1 MKTYTRT
8 KILATL
14 GPASSDQD
22 TILHLIEAG
31 VDAFRL
37 NFSHGTHEQK
47 AELIQHIRQLNIDHN
62 FSVAIIADLQG
73 PKIRLG
79 KIENDHFDLAAGDT
93 FIITTDRS
101 QVGTREKVSISY
113 DGFPMDV
120 VTGDTILID
129 DGKVEVEVVDND
141 KTAEVTVKML
151 MAGRISSNKG
161 VNLPNADVSLPSL
174 TEKDLKDLEF
184 AIEQDVDW
192 VALSFVRTEKDIM
205 NIREYIH
212 KFSRDNDKDRHA
224 KIIAKIEKPQAVT
237 NIDKIIAKTDA
248 IMIARG
254 DLGVEMKLQDVPI
267 IQKQIVEKCLLKSK
281 PVIIATQMMESMI
294 ENNKPTRAEV
304 TDVANAIF
312 DGADV
317 VMLSGETAMGKY
329 PVQVI
334 ETMRKIITTVEEKS
348 DIYFRHLTANPH
360 SPTFISDAVCYSAC
374 RLAESVQANAIIGM
388 TRSGYTAYMTSSCR
402 PKAKIYV
409 FSDNRRLL
417 SRMSLV
423 WGVRGFY
430 YDQMVSTDN
439 SINDVQEYLKERD
452 VITAGD
458 VVINLASMPL
468 HKQGRTNMVKVTKL
482 E

>member
-14 GPASSDQD
+14 GPATSDSD
-22 TILHLIEAG
+22 TIYKLINAG

-37 NFSHGTHEQK
+37 NFSHGTHDHK
-47 AELIQHIRQLNIDHN
+47 RELIQAIRQINQAHN

-79 KIENDHFDLAAGDT
+79 KIKDNAFDLKKGDT
-93 FIITTDRS
+93 FVITTDTS
-101 QVGTREKVSISY
+101 ITSNREKVSISY
-113 DGFPMDV
+113 ENFPRDV
-120 VTGDTILID
+120 VTGDVILID
-129 DGKVEVEVVDND
+129 DGKVEVEVIGND
-141 KTAEVTVKML
+141 KTKEVEVKML
-151 MAGRISSNKG
+151 MDGRISSNKG
-161 VNLPNADVSLPSL
+161 VNLPSANVSIPSL
-174 TEKDLKDLEF
+174 TEKDLEDLHF
-184 AIEQDVDW
+184 AIQQDVDW
-192 VALSFVRTEKDIM
+192 VAISFVRSEKDII
-205 NIREYIH
+205 NLREHIH
-212 KFSRDNDKDRHA
+212 KFSAHNNKDRHA
-224 KIIAKIEKPQAVT
+224 KIIAKIEKPQAVEQ
-237 NIDKIIAKTDA
+237 IDKIIEETDA

-267 IQKQIVEKCLLKSK
+267 IQKQIVKKCLQKSK

-329 PVQVI
+329 PVTVI
-334 ETMRKIITTVEEKS
+334 ETMRKIITRVEEKA
-348 DIYFRHLTANPH
+348 DIYFRHLNANPH
-360 SPTFISDAVCYSAC
+360 STTFISDAVCYSAC
-374 RLAESVQANAIIGM
+374 RLAESVNANAIIGM

-409 FSDNRRLL
+409 FSDNKRLL
-417 SRMSLV
+417 ARMSLV

-430 YDQMVSTDN
+430 YDEMVSTDN
-439 SINDVQEYLKERD
+439 SINDVQNFLRERELI
-452 VITAGD
+452 VPGD

-468 HKQGRTNMVKVTKL
+468 HKQGRTNMVKVTKI

>member
-14 GPASSDQD
+14 GPASSDAD
-22 TILHLIEAG
+22 TILSLISAG

-47 AELIQHIRQLNIDHN
+47 AALIQAIRQHNIDHN
-62 FSVAIIADLQG
+62 LSVGIIADLQG

-79 KIENDHFDLAAGDT
+79 KIKGDFFDLVAGDT
-93 FIITTDRS
+93 FVITTDRS
-101 QVGTREKVSISY
+101 ITGGREKVSISY
-113 DGFPMDV
+113 DDFPKDV

-129 DGKVEVEVVDND
+129 DGKAEVEVIAND
-141 KTAEVTVKML
+141 KLAEVTVKML
-151 MAGRISSNKG
+151 MDGRISSNKG
-161 VNLPNADVSLPSL
+161 VNLPNANVSIPSL
-174 TEKDLKDLEF
+174 TEKDLEDLAF
-184 AIEQDVDW
+184 AIAQDVDW
-192 VALSFVRTEKDIM
+192 VALSFVRTEKDII

-212 KFSRDNDKDRHA
+212 KFSQDNDKDRHA
-224 KIIAKIEKPQAVT
+224 KIIAKIEKPQAVD
-237 NIDKIIAKTDA
+237 NIDKIIEETDA

-267 IQKQIVEKCLLKSK
+267 IQKMIVEKCLQKSK

-334 ETMRKIITTVEEKS
+334 ETMRKIIHRVEEKAN
-348 DIYFRHLTANPH
+348 IYFRHLQANPH
-360 SPTFISDAVCYSAC
+360 SHTFISDAVCYSAC
-374 RLAESVQANAIIGM
+374 RLAESVEANALIGM

-402 PKAKIYV
+402 PKAHIYV

-439 SINDVQEYLKERD
+439 SINDAQQYLRERE
-452 VITAGD
+452 ILLPGD

-468 HKQGRTNMVKVTKL
+468 HKQGRTNMVKVTKI

>member
-14 GPASSDQD
+14 GPASSHPD
-22 TILHLIEAG
+22 TILSLVNAG

-47 AELIQHIRQLNIDHN
+47 AELIQTIRQHNIDHN
-62 FSVAIIADLQG
+62 LSVGIIADLQG

-79 KIENDHFDLAAGDT
+79 KIVGDYFDLQTGDT
-93 FIITTDRS
+93 FMITTDRS
-101 QVGTREKVSISY
+101 TLGNRERVSISY
-113 DGFPMDV
+113 DDFPRDV

-141 KTAEVTVKML
+141 KTKEVTVKML
-151 MAGRISSNKG
+151 TEGRISSNKG
-161 VNLPNADVSLPSL
+161 VNLPNAIVSIPSL
-174 TEKDLKDLEF
+174 TEKDLEDLQF

-192 VALSFVRTEKDIM
+192 VALSFVRTEKDII
-205 NIREYIH
+205 NIREWIH

-224 KIIAKIEKPQAVT
+224 KIIAKIEKPQAVD
-237 NIDKIIAKTDA
+237 NIDKIIEQTDA

-267 IQKQIVEKCLLKSK
+267 IQKMIVEKCLLKSK

-312 DGADV
+312 DGTDV

-329 PVQVI
+329 PIQVI
-334 ETMRKIITTVEEKS
+334 ETMRKIIHRVEEKAN
-348 DIYFRHLTANPH
+348 IYFRHLQADPH
-360 SPTFISDAVCYSAC
+360 SHTFISDAVCYSAC
-374 RLAESVQANAIIGM
+374 RLAESVDANAIIGM

-402 PKAKIYV
+402 PQAKIYV

-439 SINDVQEYLKERD
+439 SINDVQQYLREREL
-452 VITAGD
+452 VVPGD

-468 HKQGRTNMVKVTKL
+468 HRQGRTNMVKVTKI
-482 E
+482 